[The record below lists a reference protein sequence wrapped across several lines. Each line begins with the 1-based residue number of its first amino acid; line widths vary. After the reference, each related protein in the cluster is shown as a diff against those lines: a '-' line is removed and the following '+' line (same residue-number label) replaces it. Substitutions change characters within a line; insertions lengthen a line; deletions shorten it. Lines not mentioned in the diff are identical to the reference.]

1 LFLKSRGSVLVGC
14 GRLQHIS
21 AMVASLDA
29 MLLFVLT
36 AFGVVSAVAGLVLLF
51 RGGAHREEQVVEVLG
66 LKFRFTSAGLVVFL
80 IGALFL
86 AVPVFV
92 SVDRSPVHDGPP
104 ALVPEGGGGSTD
116 RVQGGE
122 AEPNDYVTEA
132 NAVEFGATY
141 AGAIDRNDKDF
152 FAFEV
157 GPGPQALRLILR
169 RVQGTGG
176 LVVGVFDP
184 QGKESRVGYL
194 QDVLS
199 EKVEVDEAGTYVLR
213 LNAYGDL
220 RYELVLQPG

>member
-1 LFLKSRGSVLVGC
+1 LVLVGC
-14 GRLQHIS
+14 VRLQHIS

-51 RGGAHREEQVVEVLG
+51 RGVVLREAQVVEVLG
-66 LKFRFTSAGLVVFL
+66 LKVRFTSAGLVVFL

-92 SVDRSPVHDGPP
+92 GMDRSPVHEGPP
-104 ALVPEGGGGSTD
+104 ALVPEGGGGSAD
-116 RVQGGE
+116 RVQSGE
-122 AEPNDYVTEA
+122 VEPNDYVTEA

-141 AGAIDRNDKDF
+141 AGAIDRDDNDF

-157 GPGPQALRLILR
+157 GSGAQALRLILR

-176 LVVGVFDP
+176 LRVSVFDP
-184 QGKESRVGYL
+184 QGRESRVGYL
-194 QDVLS
+194 RDVLS
-199 EKVEVDEAGTYVLR
+199 EKVDVDEAGTYVLR
-213 LNAYGDL
+213 FNAYGDL
-220 RYELVLQPG
+220 RYEMVLRPG